1 MLKGMKYR
9 IYPNT
14 EQIEFIERQFSAV
27 RFVWNKSLFL
37 KDHYYKFRKISL
49 DVNKD
54 IKKLLAYAKTT
65 EKYSWLKDF
74 DSIALQQSCINLD
87 KTFKKFFNKQCGK
100 PKFKKKFTYRPSSYH
115 CTGVSVIDGAI
126 KIPKLKQSIKARTH
140 KIPEGKLK
148 SITLTK
154 SPSGKYY
161 ASCLFDDMKELPES
175 LKTIKDSHII
185 GIDLGIKSFYTDSN
199 GSMEL
204 NPKFLRQ
211 TQKNLAVKQR
221 KMSRKK
227 LGSNNYKKAKNKVA
241 KIHERNYNR
250 RHDFQHKL
258 SAKIVSENQAII
270 FETLKIKKM
279 TAKTKDKKMK
289 HLSKSI
295 LDCGWSYFMTK
306 VKYKLEQQGKH
317 FVKVESSFPSSQ
329 LCNCCNSKNP
339 KVKDLKVRYWIC
351 PICNAQHDR
360 DVNAAI
366 NIKKQGKLHLKHLII
381 I

>member
-1 MLKGMKYR
+1 MIKSMKYR

-14 EQIEFIERQFSAV
+14 KQAEFIERQFSAV

-37 KDHYYKFRKISL
+37 KNHYYKFRNKSL

-65 EKYSWLKDF
+65 EKYSWLKEF
-74 DSIALQQSCINLD
+74 DSISLQQSCINLD
-87 KTFKKFFNKQCGK
+87 KAFKKFFKKQCGK
-100 PKFKKKFTYRPSSYH
+100 PKFKKKFTYKPSSYH
-115 CTGVSVIDGAI
+115 CISIAVVDGAI
-126 KIPKLKQSIKARTH
+126 KIPKLKQSIKTKTH
-140 KIPEGKLK
+140 KIPEGELK
-148 SITLTK
+148 SITITK

-161 ASCLFDDMKELPES
+161 ASCLFDDMKEVPEC
-175 LKTIKDSHII
+175 LKNIKDSHII

-199 GSMEL
+199 GSIEL
-204 NPKFLRQ
+204 NPKFLQ
-211 TQKNLAVKQR
+211 QIQKNLAVKQR

-258 SAKIVSENQAII
+258 SAKIVSKNQAVI

-279 TAKTKDKKMK
+279 IAKTKDKKMK
-289 HLSKSI
+289 HMSKAI

-306 VKYKLEQQGKH
+306 VQYKLKQQGKY
-317 FVKVESSFPSSQ
+317 FVKIENNFPSSQ
-329 LCNCCNSKNP
+329 LCSCCSSKNP
-339 KVKDLKVRYWIC
+339 KVKDLKVRYWTC
-351 PICNAQHDR
+351 PTCNAQHDR
-360 DVNAAI
+360 DINAAI
-366 NIKKQGKLHLKHLII
+366 NIKKQGKLQLNHLVIV
-381 I
+381 

>member
-14 EQIEFIERQFSAV
+14 EQIDFIERQFSAV

-37 KDHYYKFRKISL
+37 KNHYYRFRKTSL

-185 GIDLGIKSFYTDSN
+185 GIDLGIKDFVITSD
-199 GSMEL
+199 GEKIDL
-204 NPKFLRQ
+204 PKQIGKLEA
-211 TQKNLAVKQR
+211 KVIKEQR
-221 KMSRKK
+221 KLSRKQK
-227 LGSNNYKKAKNKVA
+227 GKGKQSNNFYKQKAKLQKAHAKV
-241 KIHERNYNR
+241 
-250 RHDFQHKL
+250 RHVRENFQHHVSKQLIEENQFIAIETLRPSNMIKNHKLARSIARAGWRQFTNQLEYKADWYGRTLQKVGTYYPSSKTCGNCEAVYHGLKL
-258 SAKIVSENQAII
+258 SER
-270 FETLKIKKM
+270 EWTC
-279 TAKTKDKKMK
+279 T
-289 HLSKSI
+289 H
-295 LDCGWSYFMTK
+295 CGVT
-306 VKYKLEQQGKH
+306 
-317 FVKVESSFPSSQ
+317 
-329 LCNCCNSKNP
+329 
-339 KVKDLKVRYWIC
+339 
-351 PICNAQHDR
+351 HDR
-360 DVNAAI
+360 DLNASL
-366 NIKKQGKLHLKHLII
+366 NILKEAQRLAS
-381 I
+381 